1 MCILIVRKTWVCI
14 VQADVCDTAY
24 VDMVVWNH
32 AYGWFGLMYHAM
44 RLGVNLY
51 YIYNISKPSSVLEL
65 NTRNSKHIVCDF
77 QVFCSETKKNQ
88 VLILQN
94 KQIGAKEIL
103 LYYVR
108 KGKGRHMCSV
118 HNGFD
123 MHCIILYRSKLK
135 SAALF
140 LRLHSKISTKQ
151 AGLR

>member
-1 MCILIVRKTWVCI
+1 
-14 VQADVCDTAY
+14 
-24 VDMVVWNH
+24 
-32 AYGWFGLMYHAM
+32 MYHAM
-44 RLGVNLY
+44 CKLILHIYIKTFFRVGVEY
-51 YIYNISKPSSVLEL
+51 K
-65 NTRNSKHIVCDF
+65 NSKHIVCDF

-94 KQIGAKEIL
+94 KQIGAKEML

-108 KGKGRHMCSV
+108 KRKGRHMCSV